1 MNPDADIR
9 GMSSRSGLVLVVED
23 ERNVREPLAH
33 LLQMRDYEVV
43 SVDSVDAALEALD
56 TKHPDAAIVDL
67 HLRAGSGRDV
77 VAHVPGT
84 VPVIIFSG
92 MRHATGDLERQ
103 RPQTRFV
110 EKPCSLTWLID
121 TLDEML
127 IRTRQWAASS

>member
-1 MNPDADIR
+1 MNRAADIR
-9 GMSSRSGLVLVVED
+9 GMNTRSGLVLVVED

-92 MRHATGDLERQ
+92 MRNATGELERL
-103 RPQTRFV
+103 RPRTKIV
-110 EKPCSLTWLID
+110 EKPYSLTML
-121 TLDEML
+121 LEQLEEML
-127 IRTRQWAASS
+127 TRSKNILPQG

>member
-1 MNPDADIR
+1 MNANADIR
-9 GMSSRSGLVLVVED
+9 GMSCHSGLVLVVED

-43 SVDSVDAALEALD
+43 SVDSVDAALEALG
-56 TKHPDAAIVDL
+56 TKQPDAAIVDL
-67 HLRAGSGRDV
+67 HLRAGSGHDV

-92 MRHATGDLERQ
+92 MASASGDIEQQ

-121 TLDEML
+121 TLGEM
-127 IRTRQWAASS
+127 IDDAAPLACA

>member
-1 MNPDADIR
+1 MKRDADIR

-33 LLQMRDYEVV
+33 LLQMRDYDVV
-43 SVDSVDAALEALD
+43 SVDSVDAALEALG
-56 TKHPDAAIVDL
+56 TKQPDAAIVDL

-92 MRHATGDLERQ
+92 MRNETGDIEHQ

-121 TLDEML
+121 TLGEML
-127 IRTRQWAASS
+127 ADAAPLACA

>member
-1 MNPDADIR
+1 MNRAADIR
-9 GMSSRSGLVLVVED
+9 GMNTRSGLVLVVED

-43 SVDSVDAALEALD
+43 SVDSVDAAIEALD

-67 HLRAGSGRDV
+67 HLRGGSGREV
-77 VAHVPGT
+77 VEHVPGT

-92 MRHATGDLERQ
+92 MRNDSGDIEHQ

-110 EKPCSLTWLID
+110 EKPCSLTWLIE
-121 TLDEML
+121 TLGEM
-127 IRTRQWAASS
+127 IDDAAPLACA